1 MDYQLPEID
10 VALATSAAPTYFHAF
25 TDSGS
30 RVFLDGGLWAN
41 CPVMVG
47 ITEAASAIGW
57 PIDGL
62 DVLSVGTT
70 AEPFDVSRKRRQG
83 GIAQWNRGLVDLLM
97 TAQVRG
103 ALGLAEALTK
113 RQVRRIDVTT
123 RPGRFSLDNSREI
136 SELKAL
142 GENSARQAAE
152 EINQRFM
159 SSPADIFEPC
169 HCLNAG
175 EQERQE
181 LLKTA

>member
-1 MDYQLPEID
+1 
-10 VALATSAAPTYFHAF
+10 
-25 TDSGS
+25 
-30 RVFLDGGLWAN
+30 
-41 CPVMVG
+41 MVG

-62 DVLSVGTT
+62 DVLSIGTT
-70 AEPFDVSRKRRQG
+70 AEPFDVSRERRQG

-103 ALGLAEALTK
+103 ALGLADALTK

-142 GENSARQAAE
+142 GENSARQAAD
-152 EINQRFM
+152 EINQRFL
-159 SSPADIFEPC
+159 SSPAEIFEPY
-169 HCLNAG
+169 HRSNAIEKG
-175 EQERQE
+175 GNE